1 MLPGGGAMFL
11 NDALQQNSKVN
22 FVPCLHEQA
31 AVISAEAYSRID
43 EKIGVAMVTSGPG
56 ATNAVTALTDAYMD
70 SIPLVCIS
78 GQVPTHLIGTDAF
91 QECDTT
97 GITRPCTKH
106 NWLVKDI
113 NDLSRVLHLAFEVA
127 TTGRQVPF

>member
-1 MLPGGGAMFL
+1 
-11 NDALQQNSKVN
+11 
-22 FVPCLHEQA
+22 
-31 AVISAEAYSRID
+31 
-43 EKIGVAMVTSGPG
+43 
-56 ATNAVTALTDAYMD
+56 MD
-70 SIPLVCIS
+70 SVPLVCIS

-113 NDLSRVLHLAFEVA
+113 NDLAKTIHKAFEVA
-127 TTGRQVPF
+127 TTGRPGPVLVDIPKDIQFDKGVYKKVEKNKPSKKRHRNSRNHKCW